1 MRCWRNCAH
10 VNRGPVGEPW
20 VSFRWQRDPPFQRRR
35 TGQANF
41 KDFGNLRATRQDQ
54 VTRAAPVQWWPLCAE
69 SGDSHFAQALPF
81 SSCVFLARA
90 SRWIFIAHGSQMVFS
105 EGLPHTLQMPFEDL
119 GRGACTSGEFTPIS
133 FASARGWSRILPP
146 WALSRAIFIISQSD
160 MNIYRKTILMGH
172 RWTAEPL
179 APASGPARIQASP
192 ESPSNYNGGR
202 IVVVSSG
209 CESRSTQRNTN
220 GPAAAGPAC
229 NVFKSARN
237 TVAGKPVN
245 WRSEP

>member
-1 MRCWRNCAH
+1 MLPRRCLFLRVFFWPGHPDGSSSRTGRRWFSRRACRTPCRCPLRTWAGAH
-10 VNRGPVGEPW
+10 VHR
-20 VSFRWQRDPPFQRRR
+20 
-35 TGQANF
+35 ANSR
-41 KDFGNLRATRQDQ
+41 LS
-54 VTRAAPVQWWPLCAE
+54 PL
-69 SGDSHFAQALPF
+69 LP
-81 SSCVFLARA
+81 LA
-90 SRWIFIAHGSQMVFS
+90 G
-105 EGLPHTLQMPFEDL
+105 
-119 GRGACTSGEFTPIS
+119 GREF
-133 FASARGWSRILPP
+133 FPP

-160 MNIYRKTILMGH
+160 MNIYRKTILMGR

-192 ESPSNYNGGR
+192 ESPTNYNGGR